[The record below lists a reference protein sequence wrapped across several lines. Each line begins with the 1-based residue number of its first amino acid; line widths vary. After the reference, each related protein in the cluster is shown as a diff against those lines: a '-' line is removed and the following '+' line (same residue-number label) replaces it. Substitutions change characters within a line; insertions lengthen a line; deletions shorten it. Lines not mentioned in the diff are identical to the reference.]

1 MSKLGNKLHDAIF
14 TDDGKKPAAHQATPA
29 AAPAVAPIPAT
40 ILPGIGFTPKTYGAA
55 PATMTENPDLYNQIL
70 QKTDFDQTTAG
81 QLLQKYLAP
90 LANIPM
96 DQSQKF
102 KVALAQASAQE
113 GLTADKVIA
122 TFDGL
127 LVSLQNETSAFSDAV
142 SAQTDHEVTQ
152 RQSQIADIQTQI
164 QQLQQQLTQLSTDS
178 VTAQSKISVA
188 TNQFSM
194 ISQRRKLELE
204 QQKAQYA
211 AMLKG

>member
-1 MSKLGNKLHDAIF
+1 MSKFGNKIHDALF
-14 TDDGKKPAAHQATPA
+14 TDDGKKPAQPATPVA
-29 AAPAVAPIPAT
+29 PTPAIGFNSAIKQPPQPWPAAPAPA
-40 ILPGIGFTPKTYGAA
+40 I
-55 PATMTENPDLYNQIL
+55 TENPDLYNQIL
-70 QKTDFDQTTAG
+70 QKTDFDQTAAG

-127 LVSLQNETSAFSDAV
+127 LVALQNETAAFSDAV
-142 SAQTDHEVTQ
+142 AAQTDHEVTQ
-152 RQSQIADIQTQI
+152 RQSQITNVQAQI

>member
-1 MSKLGNKLHDAIF
+1 MSKLGNKLHDALF
-14 TDDGKKPAAHQATPA
+14 TEEKPSHPTPAPAPA
-29 AAPAVAPIPAT
+29 AAPTPAT
-40 ILPGIGFTPKTYGAA
+40 VPGIGFTPRPYGVA
-55 PATMTENPDLYNQIL
+55 PATVTDNPDLYNQIF
-70 QKTDFDQTTAG
+70 QKTDFDQTSAG
-81 QLLQKYLAP
+81 QVLQKYLAP

-102 KVALAQASAQE
+102 KVALAQATAQE

-127 LVSLQNETSAFSDAV
+127 LVALQNETSAFSDAV
-142 SAQTDHEVTQ
+142 AGQTDHEVTQ
-152 RQSQIADIQTQI
+152 RQNQIANIQAQI

-194 ISQRRKLELE
+194 ASSRRKLELE